1 MTSVLKKMAVG
12 GRAAVFKAV
21 KVYRPGPGAAAAT
34 WTPATAS
41 TPVGEALAS
50 AKTKVTFLET
60 ETLKG
65 LPINSSV
72 SAKTIDP
79 YFAAYIKDVHG
90 AYFGSK

>member
-1 MTSVLKKMAVG
+1 MSTVLKRMAVG

-21 KVYRPGPGAAAAT
+21 KTYRPGSGAAST
-34 WTPATAS
+34 WAPATAS
-41 TPVGEALAS
+41 TPVAEALAAS
-50 AKTKVTFLET
+50 KTKITFLET

-65 LPINSSV
+65 LPLNASA

-90 AYFGSK
+90 AYFGAK